1 MNKDAV
7 KELKNRLCELWN
19 GNDELFEAH
28 DHNLF
33 QEVIIG
39 LVCLEKDLS
48 QKSSQEFVK
57 EDLYG

>member
-1 MNKDAV
+1 MNKDSV

-19 GNDELFEAH
+19 NNDELFEAH

-48 QKSSQEFVK
+48 QTNSQAFIK
-57 EDLYG
+57 ES